1 MIRPTVG
8 APDGLVFPSPTGLL
22 LDLHNWRDRVF
33 KPAARAAE
41 VDAVPYDLRHT
52 FVSLLIHEG
61 RSVPY
66 VAAMAGHSPR
76 VCLERY
82 AHAFAETQLD
92 AAVPMVEA
100 IAAARSE
107 VGVRPECDGGCC
119 VRAPKR
125 QKPRRSRAFR

>member
-1 MIRPTVG
+1 VEVVEPLAADLEAIRPKVHG
-8 APDGLVFPSPTGLL
+8 ADALVFPSPTGRL
-22 LDLHNWRDRVF
+22 LDLHNWRERVF

-41 VDAVPYDLRHT
+41 VEAVPYDLRHT

-82 AHAFAETQLD
+82 AHAFAEAQLD

-100 IAAARSE
+100 ITAARAAL
-107 VGVRPECDGGCC
+107 GVRPECD
-119 VRAPKR
+119 VRVL
-125 QKPRRSRAFR
+125 RASA